1 MWEHGTSGNLPLE
14 SAEVNLSHLSNA
26 TFAAP
31 DTEVYNAPFRH
42 INSAY

>member
-1 MWEHGTSGNLPLE
+1 MWEHGAYGNLPPE
-14 SAEVNLSHLSNA
+14 SAEDNLSHLSNA

-31 DTEVYNAPFRH
+31 DTEARDAAFRH